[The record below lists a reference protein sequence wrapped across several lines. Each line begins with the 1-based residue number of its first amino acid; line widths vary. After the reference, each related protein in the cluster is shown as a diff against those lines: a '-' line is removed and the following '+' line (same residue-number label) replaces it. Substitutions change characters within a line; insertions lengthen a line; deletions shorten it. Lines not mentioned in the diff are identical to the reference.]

1 MFLSCWWRIRNS
13 VTILR
18 VYLSCHGRLSVVFC
32 LRTQCLNVVAFEGL
46 KATDDQFTSVSGG
59 NFYFVR
65 SNPGCSYSE
74 KDNETWALSC
84 DGTRWFWSQSLESLD
99 FEDLYSIRKMCIHL
113 LEMKSVKAFFE
124 HSSGFLWFFVGKY
137 ITRYLHHLQLQVTS
151 SLILAKFGQLISP
164 FRAWYSLEGKSTP
177 GRRLT
182 FINNSYYF
190 TYKGRCF

>member
-1 MFLSCWWRIRNS
+1 MSSPLEAWKLLTTNS
-13 VTILR
+13 LQSAEVIFTL
-18 VYLSCHGRLSVVFC
+18 LGLTQGVVIPKKTMKHRHFP
-32 LRTQCLNVVAFEGL
+32 VMIF
-46 KATDDQFTSVSGG
+46 
-59 NFYFVR
+59 
-65 SNPGCSYSE
+65 SY
-74 KDNETWALSC
+74 
-84 DGTRWFWSQSLESLD
+84 TRWFWSQSLESLD

-151 SLILAKFGQLISP
+151 SLILAKFGQLTSP

>member
-1 MFLSCWWRIRNS
+1 
-13 VTILR
+13 
-18 VYLSCHGRLSVVFC
+18 
-32 LRTQCLNVVAFEGL
+32 
-46 KATDDQFTSVSGG
+46 
-59 NFYFVR
+59 
-65 SNPGCSYSE
+65 
-74 KDNETWALSC
+74 
-84 DGTRWFWSQSLESLD
+84 
-99 FEDLYSIRKMCIHL
+99 MCIHL

-190 TYKGRCF
+190 TYKGRCFKNVNTQGIFTHAVFFKFLLFTPTCSNKYR